1 MLIQTNFIA
10 GKMNKSVDER
20 LVPLGEY
27 VDALNV
33 RLGST
38 EGTEVGAVENSKGN
52 TVLTNLQYQNQ
63 SLSASAR
70 CLGAFEDGIKET
82 IYWFVHDSSNISSAS
97 GEVSLIVSY
106 NVNVGTLTYHVIS
119 ETVLN
124 FNPLYLITGVN
135 KIGDLLFFTDDFNP
149 PRYINVRRNY
159 NNDTTLTNP
168 LREEDISVIVKPPGF
183 EESSGTSPL
192 GQPFLELFDN
202 GTTEDY
208 MENRFLC
215 FAYRYRY
222 NDGGYSATSLFT
234 PPAFEPKPF
243 NFSTETFSNEGMVNR
258 YNSARVYFST
268 GPARVTEV
276 QVLYKEAG
284 SNNIYIID
292 RLNKSTQGLP
302 DDSYSHI
309 TFTNSKILSVL
320 GSDELLRLYDNVP
333 RLAQAQTIQGNR
345 LMYGNYVDQ
354 YDIAKDPGGSPI
366 EIRYQVA
373 PKSTSTGGVAFPLPQ
388 GAPGVYNIDPS
399 NAGKTI
405 TNSIVRFDLTDTPLP
420 ILAGTSFQ
428 FSFSIQNVDTDNN
441 LGSDVITELQSSVNV
456 IMTFFANQAYPTVD
470 SMLSSQEFQD
480 SVGTLTTITPL
491 LPYTTPPPPL
501 YPPTTPFPPNA
512 GSTVTDLFNS
522 AIPYAWTSVS
532 STNPLLLINSS
543 IDGACTGLPLSPW
556 PPTTDVCQSAQ
567 EPMLLKHFGDA
578 NPFPIPSNSFL
589 LQLPA
594 VLYYFDNGD
603 AADPNRYTE
612 QFQYYAFD
620 LANTFASSTRVG
632 FTGSLHS
639 YRDYEVGV
647 VYMDDYARASTVLT
661 TATNTVFFPAGSS
674 TQKNQAAVTL
684 ENSPPYWAKHYKF
697 VMKPSQGAYETLWST
712 LSFQQSGCP
721 NPDECGP
728 EPFSIDLASYWFRL
742 EGQSQ
747 NLVSVGDIL
756 TVKRDLTGP
765 IGSFITAEVLDK
777 EALYSGQI
785 QGTNPA
791 GVYIRLKPSGWVAD
805 LDPTLDENINETDTA
820 IGPYAWTDGSADG
833 DIFTGSTTALA
844 VEGGI
849 AAGSTIRIIAHAYR
863 GGNDNEGGGL
873 FGCDTKNIN
882 FDSGDMLVLND
893 AANLHAALMG
903 LDFVNRVTESLSTNV
918 DGMEISFDPELFPNS
933 DSQPVMDLFHLYF
946 YVTIFD
952 TNPNKFVLRTRSN
965 IPWCTQFS
973 NTIGDQTPTNKLTL
987 IVNYSGGEF
996 CFETETAEVDPNLFY
1011 DASDLLDIDSQ
1022 GFHQAK
1028 RVWNPIT
1035 QTSSLAPGSVDQTAT
1050 VPLQTTL
1057 DFYNCYMFGNGVES
1071 FRIED
1076 KIGSKSFGLGQR
1088 VLAVSNQDFKEADR
1102 FSGMTYSGVYSDSAN
1117 SNNLNEFN
1125 LGLVNYKDL
1134 ETDFGP
1140 IMKMHSRETDIL
1152 ILQEDRIS
1160 YVLSGKN
1167 VITDSTGGG
1176 AIASVP
1182 EILGTQ
1188 IARIEE
1194 YGISFNPE
1202 SFASWGSAMFFT
1214 DTKRGVVLMLRG
1226 ASAGSDQLKVIS
1238 SEGMRSWFRDQ
1249 FNDQLTTQKIG
1260 GYDPYMDEYV
1270 LSTNRLTI
1278 PLPLETLPCGQ
1289 ELAQAET
1296 SEEISF
1302 ILELGQLIGEVNVP
1316 YVISAGEITI
1326 AVDWNGTVF
1335 TSGPVSTSGSF
1346 SFDKTSAS
1354 PDFATVTLTPTIGQ
1368 AATYGVTFECVEEIA
1383 LTVIQVVVNSNDYS
1397 GESIHTEYTWDDGT
1411 TFSPTIQNAITL
1423 DATLPTSSYISQTG
1437 VRSTGGFPY
1446 DGASVTL
1453 KTRKIIPDTFNF
1465 DPTSHSFKILSSSV
1479 LYEDN
1484 NADIDALVIAAST
1497 VLPINNPSTPV
1508 YTAEEVGTIQGG
1520 AFPIPDGNQYLYLI
1534 WDLRAIRASQ
1544 LCYSNSKLE
1553 IACCDCTFTCG
1564 TCWFS
1569 PVQQSSKQVC
1579 ASNTD
1584 AFGSAQWSFNSIG
1597 SIPMVGD
1604 TVFLDSL
1611 STCEPTD
1618 GAVSIA
1624 SGYYIVDP
1632 NQPSSASPLNWV
1644 RIGTNGL
1651 VIDSG
1656 TC

>member
-52 TVLTNLQYQNQ
+52 SVLTNLQYQNQ

-106 NVNVGTLTYHVIS
+106 NVNVGALTYHVVS

-124 FNPLYLITGVN
+124 FDPLYLVTGVN
-135 KIGDLLFFTDDFNP
+135 KIGDLLFFTDDLNP
-149 PRYINVRRNY
+149 PRYINVSRNY
-159 NNDTTLTNP
+159 NTDTTLTNP

-183 EESSGTSPL
+183 EDNIGTSPL

-234 PPAFEPKPF
+234 APAFEPKPF
-243 NFSTETFSNEGMVNR
+243 NFSNETFSNEGMVNR
-258 YNSARVYFST
+258 YNSARVFFST
-268 GPARVTEV
+268 GSARVTEV

-292 RLNKSTQGLP
+292 RLNKSTQGLS
-302 DDSYSHI
+302 DNSFEHI

-366 EIRYQVA
+366 EIQYQVA
-373 PKSTSTGGVAFPLPQ
+373 PKSTSTGGIAFPFPQ

-405 TNSIVRFDLTDTPLP
+405 TNSIVRFNLEDTPTP

-428 FSFSIQNVDTDNN
+428 FSFAIQNVDTDNN

-491 LPYTTPPPPL
+491 LPYTTPTPPA
-501 YPPTTPFPPNA
+501 YPPTTPFPPNG

-578 NPFPIPSNSFL
+578 GILTNTFS

-603 AADPNRYTE
+603 ATDPNRYTE

-620 LANTFASSTRVG
+620 LANTFANSTRVG

-647 VYMDDYARASTVLT
+647 VYMDEYARASTVLT
-661 TATNTVFFPAGSS
+661 TATNTVFFPASSS

-712 LSFQQSGCP
+712 LSFQQTGCP
-721 NPDECGP
+721 TPDECGP

-765 IGSFITAEVLDK
+765 VGAFVTAEVLDK
-777 EALYSGQI
+777 ESLYSGQI

-820 IGPYAWTDGSADG
+820 NGPYAWTDGSADG
-833 DIFTGSTTALA
+833 DIFTGSTTAIS

-849 AAGSTIRIIAHAYR
+849 AAGSTIRVIAHAFR
-863 GGNDNEGGGL
+863 GGAEGEGGGL
-873 FGCDTKNIN
+873 FGCNAVNID

-893 AANLHAALMG
+893 AANLHSALMG
-903 LDFVNRVTESLSTNV
+903 LDFVNRVTVGNSTNV
-918 DGMEISFDPELFPNS
+918 DDMEISFDPELFPNS

-973 NTIGDQTPTNKLTL
+973 NSIGDQTPSNKLTL

-996 CFETETAEVDPNLFY
+996 CFESETAEADPNLFY
-1011 DASDLLDIDSQ
+1011 DASDLLDIDKL

-1028 RVWNPIT
+1028 RSWNPIT

-1076 KIGSKSFGLGQR
+1076 KIGGKSFGLGQR

-1102 FSGMTYSGVYSDSAN
+1102 FAGMTYSGVYSDSAN

-1160 YVLSGKN
+1160 YVLAGKN

-1202 SFASWGSAMFFT
+1202 SFSSWGSAMFFT

-1226 ASAGSDQLKVIS
+1226 ASAGTDQIKVIS
-1238 SEGMRSWFRDQ
+1238 AEGMRSWFRDQ

-1270 LSTNRLTI
+1270 LSTNRRAI
-1278 PLPLETLPCGQ
+1278 PLPLETFPCGQ
-1289 ELAQAET
+1289 KLAHENS
-1296 SEEISF
+1296 SEESSF
-1302 ILELGQLIGEVNVP
+1302 ILELGQIIGEVNIP
-1316 YVISAGEITI
+1316 YVISAGEVTI
-1326 AVDWNGTVF
+1326 SIDWNGTVF

-1397 GESIHTEYTWDDGT
+1397 GQSIHTEYTWDDGT
-1411 TFSPTIQNAITL
+1411 TFSPTIHNAITL

-1437 VRSTGGFPY
+1437 VRSIGGFPY
-1446 DGASVTL
+1446 NGASVTL
-1453 KTRKIIPDTFNF
+1453 KTRKVIPDTFNF

-1508 YTAEEVGTIQGG
+1508 YTAEEVGTIEGG
-1520 AFPIPDGNQYLYLI
+1520 AFTIPDGNQYLYLI
-1534 WDLRAIRASQ
+1534 WDLRRVVSRQ
-1544 LCYSNSKLE
+1544 LCYSNSLPLST
-1553 IACCDCTFTCG
+1553 ACCDCTFSCG

-1569 PVQQSSKQVC
+1569 PMQQSSEQAC
-1579 ASNTD
+1579 ATNTD
-1584 AFGSAQWSFNSIG
+1584 AFGSSDQWSFSSLG
-1597 SIPMVGD
+1597 SIPVVGD
-1604 TVFLDSL
+1604 NVFLDSFGD
-1611 STCEPTD
+1611 CEPPNQ
-1618 GAVSIA
+1618 AIYKP

-1644 RIGTNGL
+1644 RIGANGL